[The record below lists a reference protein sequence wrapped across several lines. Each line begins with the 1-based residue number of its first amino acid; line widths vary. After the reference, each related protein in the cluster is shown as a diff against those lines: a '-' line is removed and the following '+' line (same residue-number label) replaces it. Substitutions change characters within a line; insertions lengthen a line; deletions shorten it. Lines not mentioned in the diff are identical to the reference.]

1 MYPKTER
8 TASYSVDRAKING
21 VGTCGTHNVPYFKF
35 QILNQS
41 TVLYANL
48 PKSSKCRI
56 HKPCAPASKQFNNR
70 IRPRPMIIKTIFY
83 LFFIIVFSF
92 YDAALLAAE
101 PVSYTKEVK
110 PILDSRCVA
119 CHACY
124 DSPCQLKL
132 SAFEGLERGAT
143 KNPVYDH
150 QRIKAVEPS
159 RLFIDEISTAG
170 WRNKGFFPV
179 LNEQTQSP
187 EANIDNAL
195 LAKLLLLK
203 RDHPLPAEGKLPQS
217 IELDL
222 ERSLQC
228 PTVDEFAAHKKNH
241 PLWGMPYGLP
251 ALSETEESTLL
262 NWLKQGAKN
271 DAVPRSLSPLATVE
285 IKKWERF
292 FNGASL
298 KQQLSARYLYEHLY
312 IGDLHFKGHPPHEFY
327 KLIRSATP
335 SGQPVDELK
344 SVRPFDDPGVAKF
357 YYRLRPVTSTIVDK
371 NHFVYQLSDSKM
383 QRFKHLFLKP
393 KFSVTYL
400 PDYQQ
405 QAAANPFKTFSQLP
419 AASRYQFL
427 LDDAQYFFS
436 GFIKGPVCRG
446 QASLNVI
453 RDQFWVAFV
462 KPQPKFNPQ
471 YTQFLADNNQYL
483 QMPASDG
490 ENIGFLEWREYNQL
504 QRHYLKHKEI
514 FNDHL
519 QQPLDLNLIWDG
531 DGDNDNALLTVFRHF
546 DSATVVKGL
555 LGKPPLTAW
564 VVDYPVFERIHYLLA
579 AGFNVSGTIGHQVT
593 TRLYMDFLRMEAE
606 NNFLKFI
613 PIKQRIALHDSWYEG
628 IDLKIFSFFET
639 PVFNTDKEP
648 ALRYQSSNYK
658 YEFFQRLQ
666 QRLGQAGGQPDLINR
681 CLQAQCN
688 NADATQVQQQIDT
701 MMRKLADLKGEEI
714 AALPEVSFLRIKT
727 ADPATDPVYTLV
739 RNQKLLNVS
748 FIFGENLRREPKKD
762 TLTVVPGFLG
772 SYPNIFFSVSQP
784 QLAGFI
790 DQLKRSSTATDAD
803 LFYGL
808 YGIRRT
814 NPKIWQHYDWFTKKY
829 RDEQPENSGLFD
841 MNRYENL

>member
-1 MYPKTER
+1 M
-8 TASYSVDRAKING
+8 IN
-21 VGTCGTHNVPYFKF
+21 NAA
-35 QILNQS
+35 
-41 TVLYANL
+41 LY
-48 PKSSKCRI
+48 I
-56 HKPCAPASKQFNNR
+56 
-70 IRPRPMIIKTIFY
+70 
-83 LFFIIVFSF
+83 FFIIACCIT
-92 YDAALLAAE
+92 DATLLAADQ
-101 PVSYTKEVK
+101 VSYSHDVK
-110 PILDSRCVA
+110 PILNSRCVA
-119 CHACY
+119 CHSCY
-124 DSPCQLKL
+124 DSPCQLNL
-132 SAFEGLERGAT
+132 SSFEGLERGAT

-159 RLFIDEISTAG
+159 RLFIDAISPAG
-170 WRNKGFFPV
+170 WRKKGFFPV
-179 LNEQTQSP
+179 LNEQAQSP
-187 EANIDNAL
+187 ENNIDNSL
-195 LAKLLLLK
+195 IAKSLLLK
-203 RDHPLPAEGKLPQS
+203 RDHPLPAEGKLPKS
-217 IELDL
+217 IELAL

-228 PTVDEFAAHKKNH
+228 PTLEEFNKHQQDH

-251 ALSETEESTLL
+251 SLSETEESTLL
-262 NWLKQGAKN
+262 NWLKAGAKT
-271 DAVPRSLSPLATVE
+271 DAILQPLSPLAAAE

-292 FNGASL
+292 FNGSSL
-298 KQQLSARYLYEHLY
+298 KQQLSTRYLYEHLY
-312 IGDLHFKGHPPHEFY
+312 IGDLHFKGHPPNEFY

-344 SVRPFDDPGVAKF
+344 SVRPFDGPGGAKF

-371 NHFVYQLSDSKM
+371 NHFIYELSDSKM
-383 QRFKHLFLKP
+383 QRFEQLFLKP
-393 KFSVTYL
+393 KFSVTQL
-400 PDYQQ
+400 PGYEQQ
-405 QAAANPFKTFSQLP
+405 STANPFKTFSQLP

-462 KPQPKFNPQ
+462 KPQPEFNQQ
-471 YTQFLADNNQYL
+471 YTQFLAENNQYL

-490 ENIGFLEWREYNQL
+490 ENIGFLEWRKYNQL
-504 QRHYLKHKEI
+504 QRNYLKHKEI
-514 FNDHL
+514 FTDHL
-519 QQPLDLNLIWDG
+519 QQPVDLNLIWDG
-531 DGDNDNALLTVFRHF
+531 DGDNQNALLTVFRHF
-546 DSATVVKGL
+546 DSATVTKGL

-579 AGFNVSGTIGHQVT
+579 AGFNVSGSIGHQVT

-613 PIKQRIALHDSWYEG
+613 PIKRRIAMHDSWYEG

-639 PVFNTDKEP
+639 PVFNTDREP
-648 ALRYQSSNYK
+648 ALRYQTSDYK
-658 YEFFQRLQ
+658 HEFFQSLQ
-666 QRLGQAGGQPDLINR
+666 QRLGRAAGQPDLINR

-688 NADATQVQQQIDT
+688 NADATPVQQQIDT
-701 MMRKLADLKGEEI
+701 MMRKLADLKGKEI
-714 AALPEVSFLRIKT
+714 AALPEVSFLRIKMT
-727 ADPATDPVYTLV
+727 DPATDRVYTLV

-748 FIFGENLRREPKKD
+748 FIFGENLRREPEKD

-772 SYPNIFFSVSQP
+772 SYPNIFFAVPQP

-790 DQLKRSSTATDAD
+790 DQLKHSSTKTDAD

-814 NPKIWQHYDWFTKKY
+814 NPEIWQYYDWFNKKY
-829 RDEQPENSGLFD
+829 HDEQPENSGLFD